1 MKINLNALSRYKDKV
16 ISEDIIFPKE
26 MLEDINSLLDVK
38 SCNASVRVCDYGD
51 IIRVEVDLKA
61 KVVLQCAYTLEPIDY
76 DVDTDE
82 YIDFSML
89 DEDEEDDNIFYVD
102 RPEVDLTP
110 YIFGILITEIPT
122 KVIKEGATLPLSG
135 QGYEV
140 LTEDEYE
147 EKMKNRVDSRFSALD
162 DLDFDE

>member
-1 MKINLNALSRYKDKV
+1 MVKKYNYTEDDKYLY
-16 ISEDIIFPKE
+16 ID
-26 MLEDINSLLDVK
+26 
-38 SCNASVRVCDYGD
+38 
-51 IIRVEVDLKA
+51 
-61 KVVLQCAYTLEPIDY
+61 LEPIDY

-122 KVIKEGATLPLSG
+122 KVIKEGATLPSSG